1 MIDKDS
7 LITYEDR
14 LSEIY
19 SVLDFV
25 FQKHKGGQVIYI
37 KIGGDTR
44 PVKLLR
50 TGYESIIVED
60 NGVEKELYY
69 NQMAIYPFFRYI
81 MNSEE
86 NPKLGVLMAE
96 E

>member
-7 LITYEDR
+7 LIAYEDR

-19 SVLDFV
+19 SMLDFV
-25 FQKHKGGQVIYI
+25 FQKHKGQIIYI
-37 KIGGDTR
+37 KIGENTR
-44 PVKLLR
+44 PVKLLK

-60 NGVEKELYY
+60 NGAEKELDYD
-69 NQMAIYPFFRYI
+69 QMAIYPFFRYI

-86 NPKLGVLMAE
+86 NSELGVLMVE

>member
-1 MIDKDS
+1 MINKDS
-7 LITYEDR
+7 LIAYEDR

-19 SVLDFV
+19 SALDFV
-25 FQKHKGGQVIYI
+25 FQKHQGQIIYI
-37 KIGGDTR
+37 KISRDTR
-44 PVKLLR
+44 PVKLLK

-69 NQMAIYPFFRYI
+69 DQMAIYPFFRYI

-86 NPKLGVLMAE
+86 NPELGILMAE

>member
-7 LITYEDR
+7 LISYEDK

-19 SVLDFV
+19 SALDFV
-25 FQKHKGGQVIYI
+25 FQKHQGQIIYI
-37 KIGGDTR
+37 NIGGDTR

-50 TGYESIIVED
+50 TGYESIIVHD
-60 NGVEKELYY
+60 NGVEKELNYD
-69 NQMAIYPFFRYI
+69 QMAIHPFFRYI

-86 NPKLGVLMAE
+86 NPELGVLMTE

>member
-7 LITYEDR
+7 LIAYEDK

-25 FQKHKGGQVIYI
+25 FQKHQGQIIYI
-37 KIGGDTR
+37 EVGGDTR

-50 TGYESIIVED
+50 TGYESIIVDD
-60 NGVEKELYY
+60 NGNEKKLYY
-69 NQMAIYPFFRYI
+69 NQIAYPFFRYI
-81 MNSEE
+81 LNSEE
-86 NPKLGVLMAE
+86 NPELGVLMTE

>member
-7 LITYEDR
+7 LIAYEDR

-19 SVLDFV
+19 SALDFV
-25 FQKHKGGQVIYI
+25 FQKHRGQIIYV
-37 KIGGDTR
+37 KIGEDTR
-44 PVKLLR
+44 PVKLFK
-50 TGYESIIVED
+50 TDYESIIVDD
-60 NGVEKELYY
+60 NGVEKELNYD
-69 NQMAIYPFFRYI
+69 QMAIYPFFRYI

-86 NPKLGVLMAE
+86 NPELGVLMTE

>member
-7 LITYEDR
+7 LIAYEDK

-25 FQKHKGGQVIYI
+25 FQKHQGQIIYI
-37 KIGGDTR
+37 EVGGDTR

-50 TGYESIIVED
+50 TGYESIIVDD
-60 NGVEKELYY
+60 NGNEKKLYY

-86 NPKLGVLMAE
+86 NPELGVLMTE

>member
-7 LITYEDR
+7 LIAYEDK
-14 LSEIY
+14 LPEIY

-25 FQKHKGGQVIYI
+25 FQKHQGQIIYI
-37 KIGGDTR
+37 EVGGDTR

-50 TGYESIIVED
+50 TGYESIIVDD
-60 NGVEKELYY
+60 NGNEKKLYY

-86 NPKLGVLMAE
+86 NPELGVFMAE

>member
-7 LITYEDR
+7 LIAYENK

-19 SVLDFV
+19 SALDFV
-25 FQKHKGGQVIYI
+25 FQKHQGQIIHI
-37 KIGGDTR
+37 KIGGVTR
-44 PVKLLR
+44 PVKLIR
-50 TGYESIIVED
+50 TGYESIIVDD
-60 NGVEKELYY
+60 NGVEKELNYD
-69 NQMAIYPFFRYI
+69 QMAIYPFFRYI

-86 NPKLGVLMAE
+86 NPELGVLMSE

>member
-7 LITYEDR
+7 LIAYKDK

-19 SVLDFV
+19 SILDFV
-25 FQKHKGGQVIYI
+25 FQKHQGQIIYI
-37 KIGGDTR
+37 EVGGDTR

-50 TGYESIIVED
+50 TGYESIIVDD
-60 NGVEKELYY
+60 NGNEKKLYY
-69 NQMAIYPFFRYI
+69 DQMAIYPFFRYI

-86 NPKLGVLMAE
+86 NPELGVLMAE

>member
-7 LITYEDR
+7 LIAYENR
-14 LSEIY
+14 LLEIY

-25 FQKHKGGQVIYI
+25 FQKHRGQIIYI

-44 PVKLLR
+44 PVKLLK

-60 NGVEKELYY
+60 NGAEKELNYD
-69 NQMAIYPFFRYI
+69 QMAIYPFFRYI

-86 NPKLGVLMAE
+86 NPELGVLMAE

>member
-1 MIDKDS
+1 MINKDS
-7 LITYEDR
+7 LISYEDR

-19 SVLDFV
+19 STLDFV
-25 FQKHKGGQVIYI
+25 FQKHKGQTIYI
-37 KIGGDTR
+37 KIGGNAR

-60 NGVEKELYY
+60 NGAEKELDYD
-69 NQMAIYPFFRYI
+69 QMAIYPFFRYI

-86 NPKLGVLMAE
+86 NPELGVLMAE

>member
-1 MIDKDS
+1 MIDRES
-7 LITYEDR
+7 LITYEDK

-25 FQKHKGGQVIYI
+25 FQKHQGQIIHI

-50 TGYESIIVED
+50 TGYESIIVDD
-60 NGVEKELYY
+60 NGTEKELNYD
-69 NQMAIYPFFRYI
+69 QMAIYPFFRYI
-81 MNSEE
+81 MNSED
-86 NPKLGVLMAE
+86 NPELGVLMAE

>member
-7 LITYEDR
+7 LIAYENK

-25 FQKHKGGQVIYI
+25 FQKHQGQIIYI
-37 KIGGDTR
+37 EVGGDTR

-50 TGYESIIVED
+50 TDYESIIVDD
-60 NGVEKELYY
+60 NGNEKKLYY

-86 NPKLGVLMAE
+86 NPELGVLMTE

>member
-1 MIDKDS
+1 MIDRES
-7 LITYEDR
+7 LITYEDK

-25 FQKHKGGQVIYI
+25 FQKHQGQIIHI

-50 TGYESIIVED
+50 NGYESIIVDD
-60 NGVEKELYY
+60 NGAEKELNYD
-69 NQMAIYPFFRYI
+69 QMAIYPFFRYI
-81 MNSEE
+81 INSEE
-86 NPKLGVLMAE
+86 NPELGVLMAE

>member
-7 LITYEDR
+7 LIVYEDR

-19 SVLDFV
+19 SALDFV
-25 FQKHKGGQVIYI
+25 FQKHQGQIIYV
-37 KIGGDTR
+37 KIGEDTQ

-50 TGYESIIVED
+50 TGYESIIVDD
-60 NGVEKELYY
+60 NGVEKELNYD
-69 NQMAIYPFFRYI
+69 QMAIYPFFRYI
-81 MNSEE
+81 INSEE
-86 NPKLGVLMAE
+86 NPELGVLMTE

>member
-1 MIDKDS
+1 MNKDS
-7 LITYEDR
+7 LIVYEDK
-14 LSEIY
+14 LPEIY
-19 SVLDFV
+19 SALDFV
-25 FQKHKGGQVIYI
+25 FQKHQGQIIYI
-37 KIGGDTR
+37 EVGGDTR

-50 TGYESIIVED
+50 TGYESIIVDD
-60 NGVEKELYY
+60 NGNEKKLYY

-86 NPKLGVLMAE
+86 NPELGVLMTE

>member
-7 LITYEDR
+7 LIAYEDR

-19 SVLDFV
+19 SALDFV
-25 FQKHKGGQVIYI
+25 FQKHQGQIIYI
-37 KIGGDTR
+37 KIGRDTR

-50 TGYESIIVED
+50 TGYESIIVND
-60 NGVEKELYY
+60 NGVEKELNYD
-69 NQMAIYPFFRYI
+69 QMTIYPFFRYI

-86 NPKLGVLMAE
+86 NPELGVLMAE

>member
-1 MIDKDS
+1 MIDRES
-7 LITYEDR
+7 LITYEDK

-25 FQKHKGGQVIYI
+25 FQKHQGQIIHI

-50 TGYESIIVED
+50 TGYESIIVDD
-60 NGVEKELYY
+60 NGTEKELNYD
-69 NQMAIYPFFRYI
+69 QMAIYPFFRYI

-86 NPKLGVLMAE
+86 NPELGVLMTE

>member
-1 MIDKDS
+1 MINKDS
-7 LITYEDR
+7 LIAYEDR

-19 SVLDFV
+19 SALDFV
-25 FQKHKGGQVIYI
+25 FQKHQGQIIYI

-44 PVKLLR
+44 PVKLLK
-50 TGYESIIVED
+50 TGYESIIVDD
-60 NGVEKELYY
+60 NGDKKELNYD
-69 NQMAIYPFFRYI
+69 QMAIYPFFRYI

-86 NPKLGVLMAE
+86 NPELGVLMTE

>member
-7 LITYEDR
+7 LISYEDK

-25 FQKHKGGQVIYI
+25 FQKHQGQTIYI

-50 TGYESIIVED
+50 TGYESIIVYD
-60 NGVEKELYY
+60 NGVKKELNYD
-69 NQMAIYPFFRYI
+69 QMAIYPFFRYI
-81 MNSEE
+81 INSEE
-86 NPKLGVLMAE
+86 NPELGVLMAE

>member
-7 LITYEDR
+7 LIAYEDK

-19 SVLDFV
+19 SILDFV
-25 FQKHKGGQVIYI
+25 FQKHQGQIIYI
-37 KIGGDTR
+37 EVGGDTR

-50 TGYESIIVED
+50 TGYESIIVDD
-60 NGVEKELYY
+60 NGNEKKLYY

-86 NPKLGVLMAE
+86 NPELGVLMTE

>member
-7 LITYEDR
+7 LIAYENR

-25 FQKHKGGQVIYI
+25 FQKHRGQIIYI
-37 KIGGDTR
+37 KIGGDTW

-50 TGYESIIVED
+50 IGYESIIIED

-69 NQMAIYPFFRYI
+69 DQMAIYPFFRYI

-86 NPKLGVLMAE
+86 NPELGVLMAE

>member
-7 LITYEDR
+7 LIAYEDK
-14 LSEIY
+14 LLEIY

-25 FQKHKGGQVIYI
+25 FQKHQGQIIYI
-37 KIGGDTR
+37 EVGGDTR

-50 TGYESIIVED
+50 TGYKSIIVDD
-60 NGVEKELYY
+60 NGNEKKLYY
-69 NQMAIYPFFRYI
+69 DQMAIYPFFRYI

-86 NPKLGVLMAE
+86 NPELGVLMAE

>member
-1 MIDKDS
+1 MDKDS
-7 LITYEDR
+7 LIAYENK

-25 FQKHKGGQVIYI
+25 FQKHQGQIIYI
-37 KIGGDTR
+37 EVGGDTR

-50 TGYESIIVED
+50 TGYESIIVDD
-60 NGVEKELYY
+60 NGNEKKLYY

-86 NPKLGVLMAE
+86 NPEHGVLMVE

>member
-7 LITYEDR
+7 LIAYEDK

-25 FQKHKGGQVIYI
+25 FQKHQGQIIHIEV
-37 KIGGDTR
+37 GGDTR

-50 TGYESIIVED
+50 TGYESIIVDD
-60 NGVEKELYY
+60 NGNEKKLYY

-86 NPKLGVLMAE
+86 NPELGVLMTE

>member
-1 MIDKDS
+1 MIDRES
-7 LITYEDR
+7 LIAYEDR

-25 FQKHKGGQVIYI
+25 FQKHQGQIIHI

-50 TGYESIIVED
+50 TGYESIIVDD
-60 NGVEKELYY
+60 NGAEKELNYD
-69 NQMAIYPFFRYI
+69 QMAIYPFFRYI
-81 MNSEE
+81 MNSAE
-86 NPKLGVLMAE
+86 NPELGVLMAE

>member
-1 MIDKDS
+1 MIDRES
-7 LITYEDR
+7 LITYEDT

-25 FQKHKGGQVIYI
+25 LQKHQGQIIHI

-50 TGYESIIVED
+50 TGYESIIVDD
-60 NGVEKELYY
+60 NGAEKELNYD
-69 NQMAIYPFFRYI
+69 QMAIYPFFRYI
-81 MNSEE
+81 INSEE
-86 NPKLGVLMAE
+86 NPELGVLMAE

>member
-7 LITYEDR
+7 LIAYEDK
-14 LSEIY
+14 LPEIY

-25 FQKHKGGQVIYI
+25 FQKHQGQIIYI
-37 KIGGDTR
+37 EVGGDTR

-50 TGYESIIVED
+50 TGYESIIVDD
-60 NGVEKELYY
+60 NGNEKKLYY

-86 NPKLGVLMAE
+86 NPELGVLMAE

>member
-7 LITYEDR
+7 LIAYEDK

-25 FQKHKGGQVIYI
+25 FQKHQGQIIYI
-37 KIGGDTR
+37 EVGGDTR

-50 TGYESIIVED
+50 TGYESIIVND
-60 NGVEKELYY
+60 NGNEKKLYY

-86 NPKLGVLMAE
+86 TPELGVLMVE

>member
-7 LITYEDR
+7 LIAYEDR

-19 SVLDFV
+19 SMLDFT
-25 FQKHKGGQVIYI
+25 FQKHKGQTIYI
-37 KIGGDTR
+37 KIGENTR

-60 NGVEKELYY
+60 NDVEKELDYD
-69 NQMAIYPFFRYI
+69 QMAIYPFFRYI

-86 NPKLGVLMAE
+86 NPELGVLIAGE
-96 E
+96 

>member
-1 MIDKDS
+1 MIDRES
-7 LITYEDR
+7 LIAYEDR

-25 FQKHKGGQVIYI
+25 FQKHQGQIIHI

-50 TGYESIIVED
+50 TGYESIIVDD
-60 NGVEKELYY
+60 NGVEKELNYD
-69 NQMAIYPFFRYI
+69 QMTIYPFFRYI
-81 MNSEE
+81 MNSAE
-86 NPKLGVLMAE
+86 NPELGVLMAE